1 MQAIRLPARVRA
13 EMLAHARE
21 DAPRECCGLLAGAGT
36 TIDESIRSANLD
48 PDPNRYRIDPEV
60 HIAANRRLRGSG
72 RGVIGVYHS
81 HPHSPAIPSPSDQ
94 AEAYYSDFIW
104 VIVSLAVPDAEAV
117 AAYRLGPSGFT
128 LAPIERLKARGEI
141 MSMIA
146 SIQGE
151 YLRYKKL
158 AEAAIAQVPDDKLA
172 AMASDQS
179 NSIVVICW
187 HVSGNL
193 KSRFADFLTS
203 DGEKPWRK
211 RDEEFDARE
220 VSRADLLAKW
230 EDGWSALTGALSG
243 LTDDALSR
251 EVAIRGQSLSVI
263 EALHRSLAHTSY
275 HVGQI
280 VYLAREAA
288 GDKWTSLSIAKG
300 QSAAFNAKPSGQKPH
315 EQIAALD
322 RKGT

>member
-1 MQAIRLPARVRA
+1 MPPIRLAAQARA
-13 EMLAHARE
+13 ALLAHARE
-21 DAPRECCGLLAGAGT
+21 EAPRECCGLLVGT
-36 TIDESIRSANLD
+36 GTMIDECIRSANLD
-48 PDPNRYRIDPEV
+48 PDPNRYRIDPKV
-60 HIAANRRLRGSG
+60 HIEANRRLRGSG

-81 HPHSPAIPSPSDQ
+81 HPHSPAIPSRTDYL
-94 AEAYYSDFIW
+94 EAYYSEFIW
-104 VIVSLAVPDAEAV
+104 LIVSLAAPEGEAV
-117 AAYRLGPSGFT
+117 AAYRLGPTGFLLT
-128 LAPIERLKARGEI
+128 PIERIETRGEV
-141 MSMIA
+141 MSIIE
-146 SIQGE
+146 SIRGE

-193 KSRFADFLTS
+193 KSRFTDFLTS

>member
-13 EMLAHARE
+13 EMLAPARGA
-21 DAPRECCGLLAGAGT
+21 APPEGYGLLAGSGT
-36 TIDESIRSANLD
+36 TIDEPIRSANLD

-117 AAYRLGPSGFT
+117 APCCLGPSGFA
-128 LAPIERLKARGEI
+128 LAPIERLEARGEV
-141 MSMIA
+141 MSITA

-179 NSIVVICW
+179 NSIIVICW

-193 KSRFADFLTS
+193 KSRFTDFLTD
-203 DGEKPWRK
+203 DGEKPWRQ
-211 RDEEFDARE
+211 RDEEFETRQVGRE
-220 VSRADLLAKW
+220 ELLARW
-230 EDGWSALTGALSG
+230 EEGWTALFAALTGLS
-243 LTDDALSR
+243 DDGLSR
-251 EVAIRGQSLSVI
+251 EVTIRQQKLSVI

-288 GDKWTSLSIAKG
+288 GSTWTSLSI
-300 QSAAFNAKPSGQKPH
+300 P
-315 EQIAALD
+315 
-322 RKGT
+322 